1 VGRTGPL
8 ARIVVAALAAGSL
21 LALPAT
27 ALADN
32 SCNGSG
38 GCDGGGTPVVTPFVD
53 CVTIYKDGSFAALFG
68 YTNDSGPITLT
79 KGSANSISPSNLDG
93 PEPENF
99 KAGTQHGVFALKI
112 PAGVT
117 ATWKLHGDRTATAK
131 ADGSSPACTPPLSLP
146 IEGNG
151 LGLVLGLIAAGLG
164 GAFFIRR
171 VTARNAAVT

>member
-8 ARIVVAALAAGSL
+8 ARIAAAALAAGIM
-21 LALPAT
+21 LAMPAT

-32 SCNGSG
+32 SCNGTG
-38 GCDGGGTPVVTPFVD
+38 GCDDGTPVVTPFVD
-53 CVTIYKDGSFAALFG
+53 CVTVYKDGSFGALFG
-68 YTNDSGPITLT
+68 YTNSAGPITLT

-99 KAGTQHGVFALKI
+99 KAGTQHGVLALKI

-117 ATWKLHGDRTATAK
+117 AIWKLHGDRTATAK

-146 IEGNG
+146 LEGNG
-151 LGLVLGLIAAGLG
+151 LGLVLGLIAAGVG

-171 VTARNAAVT
+171 VSARNAAVT